1 MADNSKNS
9 GWTPRGH
16 QGYISPPRDGT
27 VSPKPQT
34 PKPEPDPDP
43 EPKSEWPPED
53 DGTSAT
59 AKPYGWHT
67 NYTSQRSNA
76 PAYNNF
82 AVPGSNRHSATLG
95 HSSTHLQSN
104 SAIPRAQAQT
114 ATAVTPS
121 IYSDRTMANNGG
133 VQAAQYQTPQP
144 QTPQTSY
151 QRVDAGG
158 NKYTATWD
166 YQGKPRHF

>member
-1 MADNSKNS
+1 MADNSNNS
-9 GWTPRGH
+9 GWELRGH
-16 QGYISPPRDGT
+16 QDYVSPPRDGT

-34 PKPEPDPDP
+34 PKPEPKP
-43 EPKSEWPPED
+43 EWPPE
-53 DGTSAT
+53 GERTSAT
-59 AKPYGWHT
+59 TKNSGWDT

-76 PAYNNF
+76 PAYSHF
-82 AVPGSNRHSATLG
+82 AVPGSNRHNTTLG
-95 HSSTHLQSN
+95 HSSPHLQSN

-121 IYSDRTMANNGG
+121 IYSDGTMTNNGG
-133 VQAAQYQTPQP
+133 VQAAQYQTA

-151 QRVDAGG
+151 RRVDARG

-166 YQGKPRHF
+166 YQASRWSYEYD